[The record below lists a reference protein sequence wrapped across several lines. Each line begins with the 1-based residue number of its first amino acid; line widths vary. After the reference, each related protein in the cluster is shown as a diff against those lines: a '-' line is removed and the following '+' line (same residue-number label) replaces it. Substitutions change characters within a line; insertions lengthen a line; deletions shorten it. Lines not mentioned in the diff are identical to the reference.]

1 MMMLGDHSLQHSVIS
16 VVYSIHNMRVIFLS
30 GLVLLSYVCVFS
42 TYLRSPKDILF
53 FSISMQTNPIYVQV
67 ATSYGDLYH
76 HLLCIYRF
84 INMEVHPTIDIEV
97 HVAE

>member
-1 MMMLGDHSLQHSVIS
+1 
-16 VVYSIHNMRVIFLS
+16 
-30 GLVLLSYVCVFS
+30 
-42 TYLRSPKDILF
+42 
-53 FSISMQTNPIYVQV
+53 MQTNPIYVQV

-97 HVAE
+97 HIAE